1 MPLSLIQIKCLTLS
15 IPRMMEIQFSAFDS
29 EPYHRCLYP
38 GGNTPSARAAAG
50 LRVIQEREHT
60 PQQEV
65 VRCVDSDTGV
75 MVGFVKWIFYRTGR
89 PESSWS
95 KREKVDWWGVG
106 ENENKE
112 MKRKA
117 EAYLETTEGTRQRI
131 WGGRP
136 HACKYLDNFQLSIL
150 D

>member
-1 MPLSLIQIKCLTLS
+1 MPLTLTQITYLTPS

-65 VRCVDSDTGV
+65 VGCVDGDTGV
-75 MVGFVKWIFYRTGR
+75 MVGFVKCNFYKTERPGQARESRLVGR
-89 PESSWS
+89 
-95 KREKVDWWGVG
+95 G

-117 EAYLETTEGTRQRI
+117 EAYLEATEGTRQRI
-131 WGGRP
+131 WGEDRMRV
-136 HACKYLDNFQLSIL
+136 ST
-150 D
+150 